1 MILKCHDE
9 RQSYGPDKLIYGHL
23 GPLNSKCDLDLG
35 EIDVILW
42 RETPSND
49 CEQMC
54 QMILKSHNERH
65 NYGPDKLIYGNFWP
79 LNSKCDLDLGYD
91 DVILSN
97 DTPSNDG
104 EQMCQ
109 MIFKSLNEQHGY
121 GPDKLIYGHFRPL
134 NSKCDLDLWDI
145 DVILSRDT
153 PSNDGEQMCQ
163 MI

>member
-1 MILKCHDE
+1 LNSKFDLDLEDIYVILSRDTPSNDGEQMCQMILKCHDE

-65 NYGPDKLIYGNFWP
+65 NYGPDKLIYGNF
-79 LNSKCDLDLGYD
+79 
-91 DVILSN
+91 
-97 DTPSNDG
+97 
-104 EQMCQ
+104 
-109 MIFKSLNEQHGY
+109 
-121 GPDKLIYGHFRPL
+121 
-134 NSKCDLDLWDI
+134 
-145 DVILSRDT
+145 
-153 PSNDGEQMCQ
+153 
-163 MI
+163 